1 MLNGLIMNIKGT
13 AVNLLGCQWSQLP
26 NICTK
31 EINQTDLMSR
41 IQQLLKS
48 LISSL
53 KLQNDVDN
61 KVTVLQFIYEQ
72 LSLLFAAQKRYS
84 HRYLLVAFRLYCVS
98 RSAYKFLRDTCLT
111 LPHISYLCQL
121 SRHCTENSTVQ
132 CSPMNAQN
140 VRTLNKSA
148 VFWLNISGFVCS

>member
-48 LISSL
+48 IISSL

-72 LSLLFAAQKRYS
+72 LSLFAAQKPYS
-84 HRYLLVAFRLYCVS
+84 PRYLLVAFRLYCVS
-98 RSAYKFLRDTCLT
+98 
-111 LPHISYLCQL
+111 Q
-121 SRHCTENSTVQ
+121 
-132 CSPMNAQN
+132 
-140 VRTLNKSA
+140 
-148 VFWLNISGFVCS
+148 